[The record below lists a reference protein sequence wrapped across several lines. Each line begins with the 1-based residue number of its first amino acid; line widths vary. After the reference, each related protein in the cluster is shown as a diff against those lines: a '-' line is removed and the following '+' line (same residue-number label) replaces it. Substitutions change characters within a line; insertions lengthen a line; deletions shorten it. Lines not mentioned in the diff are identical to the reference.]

1 MSTAA
6 VPWYS
11 TILQGISMS
20 TAAVPW
26 YSTIPQGQLVGTTE
40 GTLIKHSTINTDGE
54 VCKFVSSLFEKV
66 YWPVRKYV

>member
-11 TILQGISMS
+11 TILQVISMS

-26 YSTIPQGQLVGTTE
+26 YSTIPHGQIVGKE
-40 GTLIKHSTINTDGE
+40 GTLIKHSTINTDSE
-54 VCKFVSSLFEKV
+54 VCMTSSLFEKV